1 MGQTIK
7 ATLVLTLVCI
17 YKNINKNK
25 VKLNAVHM
33 MRVNLNLINS
43 ESSDKGIGLKPKT
56 KWLLKANI
64 NSTTVYIRLV

>member
-33 MRVNLNLINS
+33 MQVNINLINS
-43 ESSDKGIGLKPKT
+43 ASSDKGIGLKPKT
-56 KWLLKANI
+56 EWLLKANI
-64 NSTTVYIRLV
+64 NSTTVYV